1 MSKEL
6 ISMDGVSITPLQGVD
21 ATPAASGK
29 RSLTRR
35 FFEKP
40 SGIVL
45 VALLGVITLACFI
58 GPNFAHSP
66 SDPSFGVLHAPNALN
81 LMGTDSLGR
90 DILARVLSGGQ
101 ISLVVGVAVGLLC
114 LTIGIAFGGLA
125 GFFGGASDAALMRI
139 AEFFQV
145 VPGLVLALVATSLLG
160 SSMAVV
166 IVILSIT
173 MWPGV
178 ARLVR
183 VETMK
188 LSELG
193 YVESAKAAGFSPLR
207 ILVSD
212 VLPNAFAPV
221 LVATTMTVGRAILYE
236 SGLSFLGLGDAN
248 KPSWGALLHE
258 AQSFMQSAWWPTV
271 FPGLAIFL
279 VVLAVNVIGDL
290 LNDIL
295 NPTLS
300 RVK

>member
-6 ISMDGVSITPLQGVD
+6 ISMDGVSIIPFQGVD
-21 ATPAASGK
+21 ALPAASGK

-45 VALLGVITLACFI
+45 VALVGVITLACFF
-58 GPNFAHSP
+58 GTYFAHSP
-66 SDPSFGVLHAPNALN
+66 SEPSFGVLHTPNAMN

-90 DILARVLSGGQ
+90 DLLARVLAGGQ

-114 LTIGIAFGGLA
+114 LTIGVTFGGLA
-125 GFFGGASDAALMRI
+125 GFFGGAIDTTLMRI

-160 SSMAVV
+160 SSMSVI

-193 YVESAKAAGFSPLR
+193 YVESARAAGFSPMR
-207 ILVSD
+207 ILISD

-248 KPSWGALLHE
+248 QPSWGALLHE
-258 AQSFMQSAWWPTV
+258 AQPFMQSAWWLTV

-279 VVLAVNVIGDL
+279 VVLAVNVIGDV

>member
-6 ISMDGVSITPLQGVD
+6 IGVNGSSMVAADGATRVSGRRSLAGRFFSR
-21 ATPAASGK
+21 PAAVGFCG
-29 RSLTRR
+29 L
-35 FFEKP
+35 
-40 SGIVL
+40 L
-45 VALLGVITLACFI
+45 VVIALASFI
-58 GPNFAHSP
+58 GPYFALSP
-66 SDPSFGVLHAPNALN
+66 SEPKFGVLLAPNASH

-90 DILARVLSGGQ
+90 DVFARVLVGGQ

-114 LTIGIAFGGLA
+114 LTLGIAFGGLA
-125 GFFGGASDAALMRI
+125 GFFGGALDSALMRVS
-139 AEFFQV
+139 EFFQV
-145 VPGLVLALVATSLLG
+145 VPGLVLALVATALLG
-160 SSMAVV
+160 SSMPVV

-193 YVESAKAAGFSPLR
+193 YVESARAAGFSPLR

-236 SGLSFLGLGDAN
+236 SGLSFLGLGNAN
-248 KPSWGALLHE
+248 TPSWGTLLNE
-258 AQSFMQSAWWPTV
+258 AQSFMQTAWWLTV

-279 VVLAVNVIGDL
+279 VVLAANVLGDL
-290 LNDIL
+290 LNDTL